1 MNLDSAFLAAFFAA
15 FLRTSAMVLAAPLF
29 GGNGTPVMVR
39 IFFAAALSLC
49 LTPVLYGNIAIPSDA
64 ISLLL
69 FAGKEIACGL
79 LIGVAVQFILWA
91 AEVAGNF
98 LDMQVGFGLASVLVP
113 NQAIP
118 STVISKFKFMLALV
132 LLVTVNGHHLL
143 VQALAASYA
152 AGDQITMTR
161 AYDQVISG
169 LAGMS
174 VLAIQIAAPVAAV
187 AFVVDATLGIVSRA
201 IPQINILMVGIS
213 AKLLAGMVALAI
225 ALPALAGGVSHGI
238 DLAGESLMRTFAR

>member
-29 GGNGTPVMVR
+29 GGNGTPVIVR
-39 IFFAAALSLC
+39 VFFAAALSLC
-49 LTPVLYGNIAIPSDA
+49 LTPILYGNVAVPNDA

-69 FAGKEIACGL
+69 FVGKEIACGL
-79 LIGVAVQFILWA
+79 LIGVAVQFVLWA
-91 AEVAGNF
+91 AEIAGNF

-113 NQAIP
+113 NQVIP

-143 VQALAASYA
+143 IQALAASYA
-152 AGDQITMTR
+152 TADRITMAK
-161 AYDQVISG
+161 AYDQILGG
-169 LAGMS
+169 LAEMS
-174 VLAIQIAAPVAAV
+174 LLAIQIAAPVAAV

-201 IPQINILMVGIS
+201 VPQINILMVGIS
-213 AKLLAGMVALAI
+213 AKLLAGMVAVAVG
-225 ALPALAGGVSHGI
+225 LPALAGGVSRGI
-238 DLAGESLMRTFAR
+238 ELAAQSLMRTFAN